1 MNKLEY
7 SALVKEKLKK
17 LKGWLT
23 EHYDPDTAGRVLSGM
38 LADADRLKEHEKSGT
53 NIAETYGIE
62 TDYWY
67 LFTHQHYLVYRFEPG
82 KVTVVQM
89 FNEREDFMMKLFGI
103 SGRTQESID
112 YWGE

>member
-7 SALVKEKLKK
+7 SALVKEKLIN
-17 LKGWLT
+17 LKNWIT
-23 EHYDPDTAGRVLSGM
+23 DNYDSDTSNDIISGM
-38 LADADRLKEHEKSGT
+38 IADADRLKEYEKSG
-53 NIAETYGIE
+53 ISISEVYSVD

-67 LFTHQHYLVYRFEPG
+67 LFTHQHYFTYRFELG
-82 KVTVVQM
+82 KVTIVQM
-89 FNEREDFMMKLFGI
+89 FNEKEDFMMKLFGI